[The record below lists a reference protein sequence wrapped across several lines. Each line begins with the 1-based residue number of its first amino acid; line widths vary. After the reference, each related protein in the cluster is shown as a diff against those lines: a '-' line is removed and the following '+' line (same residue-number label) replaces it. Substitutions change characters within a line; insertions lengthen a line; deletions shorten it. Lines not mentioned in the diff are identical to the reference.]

1 LWSCFVVSLN
11 GFIRKNGSKISKT
24 ESVGHPRSASRL
36 RLNHPAI
43 TRHQTFLLLLRF
55 FCAIK
60 VRLFLNDLKIESTR
74 RLQLVVTLART
85 EGVPCRFVRQLRSTE
100 TPKKEVR
107 FLAAPACGGQAQ
119 NDGKE
124 KTRTAKEAV

>member
-1 LWSCFVVSLN
+1 M
-11 GFIRKNGSKISKT
+11 KNGSKISKT
-24 ESVGHPRSASRL
+24 KSVGHPRSASRL
-36 RLNHPAI
+36 RLNHPEI
-43 TRHQTFLLLLRF
+43 TRHQTFILLLRF

-60 VRLFLNDLKIESTR
+60 IRLSSNDLKIESTS

-85 EGVPCRFVRQLRSTE
+85 EGIPCRLVRPLRSSE

-107 FLAAPACGGQAQ
+107 FLAAPACGGQAP

-124 KTRTAKEAV
+124 KTGTANEAV